1 MIHVAMPETLIKILK
16 GYWLE
21 SELISEW
28 DRHPGLEQD
37 FDLKP
42 HLNYE
47 YYPVSAL
54 QTPVYPL
61 LVAAPCVG
69 LKFVLDLLNHT
80 SECYQNSSLAKEGE
94 ECEGI
99 EIIFLK
105 QKKVKQI
112 CSERLWKMHRG
123 TCPNPNVLECVLMA
137 LEKVAAGSCR
147 RIS

>member
-54 QTPVYPL
+54 QTPVYPQL
-61 LVAAPCVG
+61 SDQC
-69 LKFVLDLLNHT
+69 F
-80 SECYQNSSLAKEGE
+80 Y
-94 ECEGI
+94 
-99 EIIFLK
+99 
-105 QKKVKQI
+105 KVPQSD
-112 CSERLWKMHRG
+112 C
-123 TCPNPNVLECVLMA
+123 
-137 LEKVAAGSCR
+137 
-147 RIS
+147 